1 MAVIYF
7 DGTPLAPRQSGQ
19 ESPTQLE
26 SLLPASKYLS
36 KKSPRW
42 FRIWP
47 TSLRSPFIC
56 SMSVVLTA
64 PLVVGRAA
72 APEMAE
78 AMSLVEVA
86 EATWDLVLAAWVVEG
101 EL

>member
-1 MAVIYF
+1 
-7 DGTPLAPRQSGQ
+7 
-19 ESPTQLE
+19 
-26 SLLPASKYLS
+26 
-36 KKSPRW
+36 
-42 FRIWP
+42 
-47 TSLRSPFIC
+47 
-56 SMSVVLTA
+56 VVLTA